1 MPGNNDFVFD
11 AGTLAA
17 SLDWLTIVVVAVWS
31 SKVAQAHFQSSSLLI
46 TLCQSKLE
54 REREINIELK
64 LLRVFS

>member
-54 REREINIELK
+54 RERD
-64 LLRVFS
+64 